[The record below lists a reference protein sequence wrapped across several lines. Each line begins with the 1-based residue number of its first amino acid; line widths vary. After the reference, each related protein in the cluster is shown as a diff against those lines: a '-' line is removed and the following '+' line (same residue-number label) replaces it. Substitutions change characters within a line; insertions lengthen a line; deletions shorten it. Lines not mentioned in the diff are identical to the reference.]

1 MWKGEHEGAEVA
13 VKVLRA
19 TSDNLDKIR
28 SVGHHPKPSGSV
40 SEGAYHDCAEILQ
53 GSHDV
58 ERSSPSKRAPI
69 VRSDDDREP
78 LRNDISV
85 DGSREH

>member
-28 SVGHHPKPSGSV
+28 SVGHHPKPSDSV
-40 SEGAYHDCAEILQ
+40 NGGAYHDRAEILQ
-53 GSHDV
+53 GGRDV
-58 ERSSPSKRAPI
+58 ERSSPPKRAPI
-69 VRSDDDREP
+69 VGSDDD
-78 LRNDISV
+78 
-85 DGSREH
+85 